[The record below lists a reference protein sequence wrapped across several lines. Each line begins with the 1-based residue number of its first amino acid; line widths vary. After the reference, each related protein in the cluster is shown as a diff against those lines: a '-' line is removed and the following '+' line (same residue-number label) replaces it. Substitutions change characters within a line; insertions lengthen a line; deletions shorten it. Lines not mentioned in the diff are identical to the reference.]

1 MKKIFLVVF
10 LVVLFSITKVYAL
23 ENDSTLTVEY
33 PDRIYSYRYRG
44 GILRSYGKL
53 PRRYQNGMLVYC
65 IESDRVINA
74 NIYNSTNNWSITGYS
89 EDVKKQ
95 MELISYYGYGYPG
108 HDSIKYYMA
117 TQELIWSFTDDYIK
131 WVDEYSTDGSK
142 GNIINIDNEKSEIM
156 NLVRNHSILP
166 SFSNQSYNGYFKD
179 ELTLT
184 DSNNIINNYDINTN
198 LKYEING
205 SNIKFYLDK
214 FGNNKVT
221 FTRKKNLNRN
231 TIVYYYNGDSQMM
244 ALFGLSDISTNI
256 NIYVDK
262 VKVRINKKDI
272 NTKEIIKKANTTFNI
287 NNEEYKTNKDGYI
300 DLELTKGEYEIKETK
315 APKGYVLNKESKKV
329 IINDDIE
336 LINDKFNI
344 DIFNE
349 KPKGKIKIEK
359 LDEEDKFLSGVEI
372 GLYDKNHNKISSLI
386 TNGNDYFDNLE
397 LGTYYIKELD
407 TLNGYKLDNK
417 EYKIELKYKDD
428 KTYTVEETIK
438 LINKKIKCDITYVS
452 DESLKGIEIEVYN
465 EDNKLVFKG
474 ITNKNGKVTISNL
487 PYGKYYIKQIKVPKG
502 YILNEE
508 EYIFYVNDSTCLS
521 SINIH
526 NEKTVMPITST
537 SINKCILLSSILF
550 ILGIRNVKKS
560 N

>member
-349 KPKGKIKIEK
+349 KPKGKIKIEAYS
-359 LDEEDKFLSGVEI
+359 FS
-372 GLYDKNHNKISSLI
+372 
-386 TNGNDYFDNLE
+386 
-397 LGTYYIKELD
+397 
-407 TLNGYKLDNK
+407 
-417 EYKIELKYKDD
+417 
-428 KTYTVEETIK
+428 
-438 LINKKIKCDITYVS
+438 
-452 DESLKGIEIEVYN
+452 
-465 EDNKLVFKG
+465 
-474 ITNKNGKVTISNL
+474 
-487 PYGKYYIKQIKVPKG
+487 
-502 YILNEE
+502 
-508 EYIFYVNDSTCLS
+508 
-521 SINIH
+521 
-526 NEKTVMPITST
+526 
-537 SINKCILLSSILF
+537 
-550 ILGIRNVKKS
+550 
-560 N
+560 

>member
-10 LVVLFSITKVYAL
+10 LVVLFSFTKVYAK

-33 PDRIYSYRYRG
+33 PDKIYSYRYRA

-53 PRRYQNGMLVYC
+53 PRRYQNGKLVYC

-74 NIYNSTNNWSITGYS
+74 NVYNSTNDWSITGYS
-89 EDVKKQ
+89 EDVKRQ

-142 GNIINIDNEKSEIM
+142 GNIINIDNEKNEIM
-156 NLVRNHSILP
+156 NLVRNHTLTP
-166 SFSNQSYNGYFKD
+166 SFSNQSYSNYFGD
-179 ELTLT
+179 ELILT
-184 DSNNIINNYDINTN
+184 DQNNVINNYTVDTN

-205 SNIKFYLDK
+205 STIKFYLNK

-221 FTRKKNLNRN
+221 FIRKKNLNRN
-231 TIVYYYNGDSQMM
+231 TTVYYYIGDSQMM
-244 ALFGLSDISTNI
+244 ALFGMSDISTNI

-272 NTKEIIKKANTTFNI
+272 NTKEIIKKSNATFKI
-287 NNEEYKTNKDGYI
+287 NNEEYKTKSGYI
-300 DLELTKGEYEIKETK
+300 DLELQKGTYEIEEIK
-315 APKGYVLNKESKKV
+315 APKEYVLNKEKPK
-329 IINDDIE
+329 IDINDNIE
-336 LINDKFNI
+336 LIDNIFNI
-344 DIFNE
+344 DIYNE

-359 LDEEDKFLSGVEI
+359 IDEEDNILKGVEI
-372 GLYDKNHNKISSLI
+372 GLFDKNHNKISSII
-386 TNGNDYFDNLE
+386 TNGNDYFDNLN

-407 TLNGYKLDNK
+407 TLNGYMLDNK
-417 EYKIELKYKDD
+417 EYKVELKYQDD
-428 KTYTVEETIK
+428 KTYTVEETLK
-438 LINKKIKCDITYVS
+438 LINKKIKCDIVYITGI
-452 DESLKGIEIEVYN
+452 KGIEINVYN
-465 EDNKLVFKG
+465 ENNKVVFKG
-474 ITNKNGKVTISNL
+474 RTNNDGKIVINNL

-508 EYIFYVNDSTCLS
+508 EYVFYVNDSTCQS

-526 NEKTVMPITST
+526 NEKTIMPITST
-537 SINKCILLSSILF
+537 SINKCIVISSILL
-550 ILGIRNVKKS
+550 IIGLRNVKKS